1 MGEKTLQAK
10 VEALREYIQ
19 SKGWSISD
27 EKEIAHGY
35 QLVVTDRE
43 NKTPIK
49 LFKTGKVLIQ
59 GKPSIL
65 QTELRSWGD
74 ERRVSSEGTSIA
86 SMARIGSDESGKG
99 DYFGPLVIG
108 AVYVDGQTE
117 ARLIDLGVC
126 DSKLLPDHRITEM
139 AEVIGQMCPYS
150 GVSLCTKTYTEM

>member
-1 MGEKTLQAK
+1 MGEKMLQAK

-35 QLVVTDRE
+35 QLVVTDGA
-43 NKTPIK
+43 NKTPIN

-74 ERRVSSEGTSIA
+74 ERQVSSEGTSTA
-86 SMARIGSDESGKG
+86 GMARIGSDESAKG
-99 DYFGPLVIG
+99 DYLGPLVVA

-117 ARLIDLGVC
+117 ARLIDRAVC
-126 DSKLLPDHRITEM
+126 ERKLLPDNPFVE
-139 AEVIGQMCPYS
+139 
-150 GVSLCTKTYTEM
+150 